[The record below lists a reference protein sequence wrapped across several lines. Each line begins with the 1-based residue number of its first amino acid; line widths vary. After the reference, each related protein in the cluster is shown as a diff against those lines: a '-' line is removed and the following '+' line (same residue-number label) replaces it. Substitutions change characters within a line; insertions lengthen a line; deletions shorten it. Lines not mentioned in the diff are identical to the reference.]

1 MDAFWKF
8 NVQENPINY
17 LRCKKVLPDS
27 QKHDRNTVHL
37 VQSKGPQVH
46 LQPP

>member
-1 MDAFWKF
+1 MDAYWKF

-17 LRCKKVLPDS
+17 MRCKKVLPDS
-27 QKHDRNTVHL
+27 QKHDRNTV
-37 VQSKGPQVH
+37 QSKGPQVH